1 MLTVT
6 VCDPVPT
13 MDPAGQAD
21 YGIRFGWGPEAARAL
36 ARGSRATVVVDVLSF
51 MTSVDIAVSRGAI
64 VHPLRWND
72 ERAAEVAAELKAE
85 LAVGRGDADNP
96 NGSPWSLSPSSLLD
110 IPAGT
115 RILLPSPNGA
125 TVTLAAADDCSPV
138 FGSCLRN
145 ASAVAEAAASTG
157 GPVAVIAAGERWPDG
172 QLRVAVED
180 LIGAG
185 AVIGALVAAGSAG
198 SPSPEARTATAAHA
212 AMAQDLVATLTD
224 CVSGRELIARHFGAD
239 VLLAA
244 EADVSTTVP
253 VLEGGA
259 FSASSRWR

>member
-1 MLTVT
+1 MQ
-6 VCDPVPT
+6 PT
-13 MDPAGQAD
+13 DQAD

-36 ARGSRATVVVDVLSF
+36 PNGCRASIIVDVLSF

-64 VHPLRWND
+64 VHPFLCND
-72 ERAAEVAAELKAE
+72 ERGAAHAKAIGAAPAQE
-85 LAVGRGDADNP
+85 RGS
-96 NGSPWSLSPSSLLD
+96 GWSLSPASLLD
-110 IPAGT
+110 IPEGT

-125 TVTLAAADDCSPV
+125 TVTLAAAEHCDQIL
-138 FGSCLRN
+138 GACLRN

-185 AVIGALVAAGSAG
+185 AVIAALVARAGSNIPG
-198 SPSPEARTATAAHA
+198 PSPEARTAVAAHA
-212 AMAQDLVATLTD
+212 AMAQDLEATLTD
-224 CVSGRELIARHFGAD
+224 CVSGRELVARDFGAD

-244 EADVSTTVP
+244 EADVSRTVP
-253 VLEGGA
+253 ALADGA